1 MRVCGCDP
9 KVAAQAGR
17 DDAVKADD
25 RGTGKRILPFAGTGI
40 LLFQV
45 QAE

>member
-1 MRVCGCDP
+1 MCESVW
-9 KVAAQAGR
+9 VWSIVEAGR
-17 DDAVKADD
+17 DDAVKADG
-25 RGTGKRILPFAGTGI
+25 RGTGKGILPFAGTGI